1 VLLSPINAHP
11 DAIWAAK
18 QPLTNAQRALGSA
31 KAMSLVGAQ
40 YNALAYAYFLAK
52 LAQINTGQSDDFAEL
67 EQHAAA
73 AGPICSGIMVREQ
86 EAMNVD
92 IGPLKTA
99 AVQSPDFISPADC
112 LRWGLDNDWM
122 TSAPTENWR

>member
-1 VLLSPINAHP
+1 
-11 DAIWAAK
+11 
-18 QPLTNAQRALGSA
+18 
-31 KAMSLVGAQ
+31 MSLVGAQ